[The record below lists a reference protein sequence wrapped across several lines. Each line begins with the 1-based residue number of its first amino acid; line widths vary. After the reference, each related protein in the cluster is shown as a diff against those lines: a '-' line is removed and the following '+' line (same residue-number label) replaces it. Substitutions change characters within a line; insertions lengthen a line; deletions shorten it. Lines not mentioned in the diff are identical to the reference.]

1 MAAPAD
7 EKRFTAYYRSEI
19 GMVEVIGT
27 GKGILSVNFKEE
39 RPSRIPQTGTLPA
52 VIKECLRQLDEY
64 FRGRRTSFS
73 LELSLKGTEFQQKVW
88 RRLLKIPYGA
98 TLSYKDVAKAIG
110 HPRSTRAVGG
120 ANHNNAI
127 GIIVPCHRV
136 IGHNGKLVGYGG
148 GLWRKEWLLQHERR
162 FSRR

>member
-7 EKRFTAYYRSEI
+7 EKRFTAYYRSDI
-19 GMVEVIGT
+19 GTVEVIGT
-27 GKGILSVNFKEE
+27 GNGILSVNFREE
-39 RPSRIPQTGTLPA
+39 RPSRNPKTDAPPP

-73 LELSLKGTEFQQKVW
+73 LKLSLKGTDFQQKVW
-88 RRLLKIPYGA
+88 RQLLKIPYGE
-98 TLSYKDVAKAIG
+98 TLSYKNVAKAIG
-110 HPRSTRAVGG
+110 RPRSTRAVGG

-148 GLWRKEWLLQHERR
+148 GLWRKEWLLRHERR

>member
-1 MAAPAD
+1 MAGPAD

-27 GKGILSVNFKEE
+27 GKDILSVNFKEE
-39 RPSRIPQTGTLPA
+39 RPSRIPETDTLPA

-73 LELSLKGTEFQQKVW
+73 LELSLKGTDFQQKVW
-88 RRLLKIPYGA
+88 RQLLKIPYGA